1 MAGFREVLPASLA
14 EVLQNGLLDHV
25 FEDALVATFLYDTL
39 ADIRPWEGN
48 LGSTAI
54 MTRAGLLAPNTTP
67 ITGSDATASAY
78 GFEQYTLQMNQYGD
92 SIDTNMAVSAMALAS
107 KYIEDNKT
115 LAIQAAQS
123 LDLVAQSSLYTA
135 YSGGNTFATG
145 AQSGNDVPVADLT
158 GFGVTVI
165 NLPTSGTNPGEG
177 LTGVAAAEV
186 VPVSSTNLGWFYDG
200 SATWSYTG
208 VQASSGPGNLTG
220 VQASWTGTQGASI
233 VAGLATTNGVYGG
246 NNVVSATTSPIAP
259 QIIRPAGVTSQY
271 NLQSTSVATLA
282 LFRNAV
288 ARLKMQHVPQLKGAY
303 TAHCTPQT
311 INELFADTEFQS
323 AYRGGAATT
332 SPVYPDNAVGSSLGG
347 DATFLGRLAGID
359 WIENTVSPIVYN
371 TGTAGEYA
379 GAIYRPIVVG
389 ADALIKGPFTRM
401 GDLVAQVNAGGVS
414 EVTMIGGVA
423 RILRAP
429 LDRLGQVLSST
440 WSWIGGYTTG
450 TDILTGDNAIYKRA
464 VIVEHA

>member
-145 AQSGNDVPVADLT
+145 PQSGGDVPVADLT

-165 NLPTSGTNPGEG
+165 NLPTTGSQASEG

-186 VPVSSTNLGWFYDG
+186 VPVSSTNPGWFYDG
-200 SATWSYTG
+200 SATPGRTP
-208 VQASSGPGNLTG
+208 ASRHRLVP
-220 VQASWTGTQGASI
+220 
-233 VAGLATTNGVYGG
+233 AT
-246 NNVVSATTSPIAP
+246 
-259 QIIRPAGVTSQY
+259 
-271 NLQSTSVATLA
+271 
-282 LFRNAV
+282 
-288 ARLKMQHVPQLKGAY
+288 
-303 TAHCTPQT
+303 
-311 INELFADTEFQS
+311 
-323 AYRGGAATT
+323 
-332 SPVYPDNAVGSSLGG
+332 
-347 DATFLGRLAGID
+347 
-359 WIENTVSPIVYN
+359 
-371 TGTAGEYA
+371 
-379 GAIYRPIVVG
+379 
-389 ADALIKGPFTRM
+389 
-401 GDLVAQVNAGGVS
+401 
-414 EVTMIGGVA
+414 
-423 RILRAP
+423 
-429 LDRLGQVLSST
+429 
-440 WSWIGGYTTG
+440 
-450 TDILTGDNAIYKRA
+450 
-464 VIVEHA
+464 